1 MSTVVFDFIT
11 DEDFRAGLESDFREM
26 EVAAANEA
34 WKAVH
39 VLAGSIIEAV
49 LVDYLVAAGQSK
61 PDPLGMSLAELIAA
75 CRKAGVLS
83 QKTADLSAAV
93 KSYRNLIHPGR
104 AKRLKE
110 SVDADGSSVAQSLV
124 AIIVREVAAGQ
135 QERYGFTAE
144 QIVAKFESDPSAL
157 GISQH
162 LLRDAKEREIER
174 LLLKVLPGSYFS
186 TLEEQWPDAAVLQGH
201 ARLFRAAVDVAS
213 LSVKKKVMARYVTV
227 LKEEPG
233 AVVRVYEEEF
243 FRAPDLEFVENADRD
258 IVKAHL
264 FSGLQDDVSVGLLA
278 AARGIGKWI
287 HKDDVNRFVDPLVRA
302 AVANSD
308 ESVRKGAEEL
318 LRAEA
323 DHTPEEVDPAI
334 IDRLNA
340 WEVTY
345 ARQNQPAER
354 AQKVRAI
361 RDTFEYNIPF

>member
-1 MSTVVFDFIT
+1 MVTPTSVVCDGRVLQRNYPSARVRPDDRAHKSVMSTVVFDFIT

-49 LVDYLVAAGQSK
+49 LADYLVAAGQSK
-61 PDPLGMSLAELIAA
+61 PDPLGMSLADLIAA

-83 QKTADLSAAV
+83 QKTADLSAVV

-186 TLEEQWPDAAVLQGH
+186 TLRSNGPMPRCFKD
-201 ARLFRAAVDVAS
+201 
-213 LSVKKKVMARYVTV
+213 T
-227 LKEEPG
+227 
-233 AVVRVYEEEF
+233 RVC
-243 FRAPDLEFVENADRD
+243 
-258 IVKAHL
+258 
-264 FSGLQDDVSVGLLA
+264 SGLRLT
-278 AARGIGKWI
+278 
-287 HKDDVNRFVDPLVRA
+287 
-302 AVANSD
+302 
-308 ESVRKGAEEL
+308 L
-318 LRAEA
+318 LRF
-323 DHTPEEVDPAI
+323 
-334 IDRLNA
+334 R
-340 WEVTY
+340 
-345 ARQNQPAER
+345 
-354 AQKVRAI
+354 
-361 RDTFEYNIPF
+361 